1 MAQGIPGLVAVND
14 WQKVTG
20 DRLRQALAV
29 SMEVC
34 GRTGAEA
41 CKHAIILMAQS
52 ARAMAK
58 SAKKLRPVEHDAHGD
73 YVTIYYQSGKR
84 SKLYKWAFR
93 PEVQSTKWG
102 RRGTWAG
109 ARVIGRRGLAKRSW
123 MWGLRD
129 LGKLS
134 GSRPISGVADVKT
147 ILSDEVCGYL
157 LTNRLGYITKTM
169 PAGWEAAVQERA
181 GNKLMKQAALK
192 LERKWAGEV
201 RRNTR
206 AVVGTLSNAFLRAV
220 A

>member
-52 ARAMAK
+52 ARAMTK
-58 SAKKLRPVEHDAHGD
+58 QSPKNRPIENDILGRFVRTYKGGKETGR
-73 YVTIYYQSGKR
+73 IYDWMFTLEDESKR
-84 SKLYKWAFR
+84 LPGSWER
-93 PEVQSTKWG
+93 
-102 RRGTWAG
+102 
-109 ARVIGRRGLAKRSW
+109 ARNIANRGLAKRSW
-123 MWGLRD
+123 MWGLRN
-129 LGKLS
+129 LGKPA
-134 GSRPISGVADVKT
+134 GSRPMTGVADVKT
-147 ILSDEVCGYL
+147 VLGRENCGYL
-157 LTNRLGYITKTM
+157 LTNRLSYVTKAM
-169 PAGWEAAVQERA
+169 PPGWEIAVQERA
-181 GNKLMKQAALK
+181 GNKIMKQAALK

-201 RRNTR
+201 RRNTK
-206 AVVGTLSNAFLRAV
+206 AVVVTLSNAFLKAV